1 MSVPDEPRRE
11 IAALRERISAL
22 SAASLRISASLDL
35 ETVLR
40 EVVESARSLT
50 GARFGAIATINEAG
64 APQDFVTSGFTEE
77 QHRAMAE
84 WSEGP
89 RLFEHFR
96 DLEGPLRI
104 ADVPAYVQAL
114 GFPTDRLPSKTFQ
127 GTPMRHRGVHVG
139 NFYLVEKE
147 GGEPFTDEDEE
158 ILVLFA
164 SQAATAI
171 ANART
176 YRAEQRARADLEAL
190 IETSPVGVVVF
201 DVGTG
206 RPVSLNREA
215 RRIVESLCAPGQSAE
230 QLLEVITYR
239 RADGREIA
247 LDQLPLAGALSGGET
262 VRAEEIALSVP
273 DGRSVTTLVNATPIH
288 AEDGAV
294 ASVVVTMQDLAP
306 LQELERQRA
315 EFLGMVSH
323 ELRVP
328 LTSIKGSTGALLGA
342 SRQFAPAETREFIR
356 IVDDQADR
364 MIGLI
369 ADLLD
374 AGRIDTGTLSVSP
387 EPSEVAALVDRART
401 TFLSGGARHTVTIDL
416 PPDLPR
422 VMADRQRV
430 EQVLNNLLA
439 NAARQAPESSPIR
452 VAAERD
458 GVHVAVSVADEGRG
472 IAPERLAQLFRKYS
486 GAAVGGR
493 GAGTGGAGLGL
504 AICKGLV
511 EAHGGRIRAESG
523 GVGLGARFTFTLPVA
538 GEAGAGAPGPAPGT
552 ASGAAPGRPA
562 PRQGREPDR
571 ILVVDDD
578 PQTLRHVRDTLAEAG
593 FSPLVTG
600 DHGELGQIIRTE
612 KPALVLLDLMLPGT
626 DGIELMRTVPEL
638 ADLPVIFISGYG
650 RDETIA
656 RALEAGADGLH
667 RQALLADRA
676 DGADPGG
683 AAPARRPPALR
694 AGRPCHRLRPA
705 AGHRGRARGRAH
717 PHRVRAAA
725 HPLAQCRTGHDLRDA
740 AGPDL
745 GRAEQ
750 RRHQGRA
757 RLRQAAPPEARRRRG
772 EPGLDLQRARRR
784 LPHAPAGS
792 PGRALTST
800 ALTSTAPTSTAPTSG
815 NPDLRHPAAAGR
827 DRALPLPLGVR
838 RAAGGRAPAA
848 VPGA

>member
-1 MSVPDEPRRE
+1 
-11 IAALRERISAL
+11 
-22 SAASLRISASLDL
+22 
-35 ETVLR
+35 
-40 EVVESARSLT
+40 
-50 GARFGAIATINEAG
+50 
-64 APQDFVTSGFTEE
+64 
-77 QHRAMAE
+77 MAE

-96 DLEGPLRI
+96 DLPGPLRI

-147 GGEPFTDEDEE
+147 AGEAFTDEDEE

-176 YRAEQRARADLEAL
+176 YRAERRARADLEAL

-201 DVGTG
+201 DVDTG
-206 RPVSLNREA
+206 RAVSLNREA

-230 QLLEVITYR
+230 QLIEVITYR

-247 LDQLPLAGALSGGET
+247 LDQLPLAGALSGAET

-306 LQELERQRA
+306 LEELERQRA
-315 EFLGMVSH
+315 GFLGMVSH

-328 LTSIKGSTGALLGA
+328 LTSIKGSTGALLGS

-452 VAAERD
+452 IAAERD
-458 GVHVAVSVADEGRG
+458 GVHVAVSVADDGRG
-472 IAPERLAQLFRKYS
+472 IAPDAWRSCSASIPGPRSASAGPEPA
-486 GAAVGGR
+486 GR
-493 GAGTGGAGLGL
+493 ASA
-504 AICKGLV
+504 
-511 EAHGGRIRAESG
+511 SPS
-523 GVGLGARFTFTLPVA
+523 ARGWSRPM
-538 GEAGAGAPGPAPGT
+538 AGASGP
-552 ASGAAPGRPA
+552 
-562 PRQGREPDR
+562 
-571 ILVVDDD
+571 
-578 PQTLRHVRDTLAEAG
+578 
-593 FSPLVTG
+593 
-600 DHGELGQIIRTE
+600 
-612 KPALVLLDLMLPGT
+612 
-626 DGIELMRTVPEL
+626 
-638 ADLPVIFISGYG
+638 
-650 RDETIA
+650 
-656 RALEAGADGLH
+656 
-667 RQALLADRA
+667 
-676 DGADPGG
+676 
-683 AAPARRPPALR
+683 
-694 AGRPCHRLRPA
+694 
-705 AGHRGRARGRAH
+705 
-717 PHRVRAAA
+717 RAAA
-725 HPLAQCRTGHDLRDA
+725 WASAPASPSRCRWQGRWAPAPPAPASPLAGRRPGRDA
-740 AGPDL
+740 SPTASW
-745 GRAEQ
+745 RSTTI
-750 RRHQGRA
+750 RRPCAMSATRW
-757 RLRQAAPPEARRRRG
+757 P
-772 EPGLDLQRARRR
+772 
-784 LPHAPAGS
+784 
-792 PGRALTST
+792 
-800 ALTSTAPTSTAPTSG
+800 
-815 NPDLRHPAAAGR
+815 
-827 DRALPLPLGVR
+827 R
-838 RAAGGRAPAA
+838 RAIPRWSPATMARSGTSSAPRT
-848 VPGA
+848 PRWSCST